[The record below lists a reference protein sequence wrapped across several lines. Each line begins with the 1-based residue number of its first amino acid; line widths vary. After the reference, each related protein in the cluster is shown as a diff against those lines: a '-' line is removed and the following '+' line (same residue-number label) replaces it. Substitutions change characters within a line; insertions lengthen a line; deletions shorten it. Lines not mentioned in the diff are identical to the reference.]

1 MHTTFFTQPQ
11 QILVTGGTGFV
22 GQHLIK
28 ALQTNG
34 HHISVLTRNAN
45 TAQAL
50 FNPAVQV
57 VTDFNQ
63 LQQPIDVIINLA
75 GARIL
80 GQRWTTTRKAELYRS
95 RVGLTDKL
103 VAWLAQ
109 TPQKPKLLLGASAIG
124 YYGIQA
130 QGDNRALSESSAP
143 QAIFMSELVQA
154 WEQANAK
161 ASQYGV
167 TVAVMRFGLVLGKD
181 GGALPMM
188 LLPIKLGLGGKMGSG
203 QQWLSWIHIDD
214 LVRAVAHI
222 SALSLA
228 SAASFT
234 PYNFTSP
241 EPVRQAEFTQTAARL
256 LHRPAFIPLP
266 ALPVRLVLGEQAD
279 LLLEGQKVLPQALL
293 DTHFSFSYPA
303 LNSALQAIIAA

>member
-28 ALQTNG
+28 ALQSDG
-34 HHISVLTRNAN
+34 HQVWVLTRHAKK
-45 TAQAL
+45 AQAL
-50 FNPAVQV
+50 FKQSVQV
-57 VTDFNQ
+57 VTGLDQ
-63 LQQPIDVIINLA
+63 LKQPIDVVINLA

-80 GQRWTTTRKAELYRS
+80 GQRWTTARKAELYKS
-95 RVGLTDKL
+95 RVGLTNKL
-103 VAWLAQ
+103 VAWIAQ
-109 TPQKPKLLLGASAIG
+109 TPSKPKLLLGASAIG

-130 QGDNRALSESSAP
+130 QGDNHDLTETSPP

-154 WEQANAK
+154 WEQANAQ
-161 ASQYGV
+161 ACQYGV
-167 TVAVMRFGLVLGKD
+167 KVAVMRFGLVLGND

-203 QQWLSWIHIDD
+203 QQWLSWMHIED
-214 LVRAVAHI
+214 LVRATAHI
-222 SALSLA
+222 GILSLQ
-228 SAASFT
+228 AAADFT

-241 EPVRQAEFTQTAARL
+241 QPVHQVEFAQTAAQL
-256 LHRPAFIPLP
+256 LHRPAFMPAP
-266 ALPVRLVLGEQAD
+266 ALPVRLLLGEQAD

-293 DTHFSFSYPA
+293 DSHFEFRYA
-303 LNSALQAIIAA
+303 DLTSALRALVTA

>member
-1 MHTTFFTQPQ
+1 MHIPFFAQAQ
-11 QILVTGGTGFV
+11 QVLVTGGTGFI
-22 GQHLIK
+22 GQHVIR
-28 ALQTNG
+28 ALQADG
-34 HHISVLTRNAN
+34 HHISVLTRHAKK
-45 TAQAL
+45 AQAL
-50 FNPAVQV
+50 FTEPVQL
-57 VTDFNQ
+57 VTDLNQ
-63 LQQPIDVIINLA
+63 LSQPIDVIINLA

-80 GQRWTTTRKAELYRS
+80 GQRWTAVRKAELYRS
-95 RVGLTDKL
+95 RVGLTEKL
-103 VAWLAQ
+103 VEWIAQ
-109 TPQKPKLLLGASAIG
+109 TPSKPKLLLGASAIG
-124 YYGIQA
+124 YYGIQT
-130 QGDNRALSESSAP
+130 QGDNRALNESSAP

-154 WEQANAK
+154 WEQTNAK

-167 TVAVMRFGLVLGKD
+167 KVAVMRFGLVLGKD

-214 LVRAVAHI
+214 LIRAVAHI

-266 ALPVRLVLGEQAD
+266 AFPVRLLLGEQAD

-293 DTHFSFSYPA
+293 DTHFSFSYPD
-303 LNSALQAIIAA
+303 LNSALQNILYA